1 MNNLGTYHNLNV
13 PNSMRIRYAST
24 RGSKLGVLL
33 SLTFHIMDNPSKVVG
48 SFWFTEH
55 SGRSFGIVKVQT
67 SDSLRFYIGHAK
79 WKEEKEDTAY
89 IHKYG
94 SPLNVDQLATF
105 LGNMKGTYIYPSKA
119 PELPKK
125 NQHHNELL
133 GMFMIGI
140 GLGLAVATYF
150 L

>member
-1 MNNLGTYHNLNV
+1 M
-13 PNSMRIRYAST
+13 A
-24 RGSKLGVLL
+24 
-33 SLTFHIMDNPSKVVG
+33 NPSKVVG

-67 SDSLRFYIGHAK
+67 SDGLRFYIGHAK
-79 WKEEKEDTAY
+79 WQDEKVDTSH

-105 LGNMKGTYIYPSKA
+105 LGNMKPTHIYPSKA

-133 GMFMIGI
+133 GMLMIGI
-140 GLGLAVATYF
+140 GLGLALATYF
-150 L
+150 I